1 MRRGPALLLI
11 AGLFWTRPVASGAEL
26 EAADF
31 LVSPNPRAGEA
42 AEEEGTSTS
51 GPAATGAITVHPAW
65 NHSIPLA
72 ALTPQALAL
81 VSDVIGH
88 AVLSHRVA
96 GITYRSR
103 KAVFEFLIER
113 PEFAAAVAKALR
125 VGEYQIA
132 RTPDGYRGDDLRG
145 ARGLIRI
152 LYSDETRR
160 IYYLEGSYS
169 HRLLPTI
176 NGRILIVAETRHHTS
191 AGGES
196 YAETDLTGYLRLD
209 SAITELLATI
219 TRPIAEAAVD
229 QKVKRLFRTIA
240 RVSQQAHDDP
250 EGFFE
255 TLIRHPDL
263 EQETLR
269 SFRDALLAHRLPSWA
284 EGRQF
289 RLFREESDPGVR
301 PGE

>member
-1 MRRGPALLLI
+1 MKRVPALLLLV
-11 AGLFWTRPVASGAEL
+11 GLLWTRLAASGAEL
-26 EAADF
+26 DALDV
-31 LVSPNPRAGEA
+31 LGSPERRSGEA
-42 AEEEGTSTS
+42 TEGEGTSTS

-72 ALTPQALAL
+72 SLTREALAL

-88 AVLSHRVA
+88 AVLSHQVA

-125 VGEYQIA
+125 VGEYRVV
-132 RTPDGYRGDDLRG
+132 RTPDGYHGDDLRG

-152 LYSDETRR
+152 IYSDETRR
-160 IYYLEGSYS
+160 IYYLQGSYS
-169 HRLLPTI
+169 HKLLPTI
-176 NGRILIVAETRHHTS
+176 NGRILIVAETRHHSS

-196 YAETDLTGYLRLD
+196 YAETELTGYLRLD
-209 SAITELLATI
+209 SAITELLAMI
-219 TRPIAEAAVD
+219 TRPVAEAAVD
-229 QKVKRLFRTIA
+229 QKVKRFFRTIT

-250 EGFFE
+250 EGLYE
-255 TLIRHPDL
+255 TLVRHQDL
-263 EQETLR
+263 ERETLQ
-269 SFRDALLAHRLPSWA
+269 SFREALLAHRLPSWA

-289 RLFREESDPGVR
+289 RLQESDSGVR
-301 PGE
+301 PDE